1 MQLRNIRRSDFD
13 SITFGGTKKKKKGI
27 VILALGIYNALEDL
41 ILFFKT
47 FSCQQN

>member
-1 MQLRNIRRSDFD
+1 MQLRNIGRSDFGI
-13 SITFGGTKKKKKGI
+13 ITFGGTKKKKKGI

-47 FSCQQN
+47 FSC